1 MRYLQGIVVLPV
13 WFLLCVLVSTMLL
26 KHIKRNTTYGLRYW

>member
-1 MRYLQGIVVLPV
+1 MSCLQGIVVLPI
-13 WFLLCVLVSTMLL
+13 WFLLCVLVSAMPV